1 MKSLRIAIDGPA
13 ASGKS
18 TIARRV
24 AEKLGFTYVD
34 TGAMYRA
41 LALKAFREG
50 VDIADT
56 DSLRESI
63 VEKTDFA
70 IIDGELAMDC
80 RPISNEIRSEKV
92 SVLSSRIAR
101 IPDVRSFMKE
111 EQRKLA
117 KDGRVVM
124 EGRDIGTVVLP
135 DAEIKIFLTAS
146 ASERARRRTL
156 QLRSM
161 GQCAD
166 EAEVLRDIRQ
176 RDLNDSSRSLAPLR
190 SADDAITID
199 TTNMTLDEII
209 EIVVE
214 KVQEN

>member
-41 LALKAFREG
+41 LALKASREG

-80 RPISNEIRSEKV
+80 RPISNEIRSEKI
-92 SVLSSRIAR
+92 SGLSSRIAR

-166 EAEVLRDIRQ
+166 EAEVLRDICQ

-214 KVQEN
+214 KVQEK

>member
-101 IPDVRSFMKE
+101 IPDVRSFMIE

>member
-70 IIDGELAMDC
+70 IIDGELAIDC

>member
-41 LALKAFREG
+41 MALKAFREG